1 MWVKWRLLCPKSYVP
16 PVVGLLEEV
25 VMKMSVSEFELL
37 MTAELA
43 SFRGEWVREHA
54 EMDLTPCEWYC
65 LFARYLRDRTGLRSA
80 LP

>member
-1 MWVKWRLLCPKSYVP
+1 MKTKHLGEAVI
-16 PVVGLLEEV
+16 
-25 VMKMSVSEFELL
+25 KMSVSEFEFM

-54 EMDLTPCEWYC
+54 EMDLIPCEWYC
-65 LFARYLRDRTGLRSA
+65 LFARYLRDRTGLRSS

>member
-1 MWVKWRLLCPKSYVP
+1 MKTKH
-16 PVVGLLEEV
+16 LEKAV
-25 VMKMSVSEFELL
+25 IKMSVSEFEFM

-54 EMDLTPCEWYC
+54 EMDLIPCEWYC
-65 LFARYLRDRTGLRSA
+65 LFARYLRDRTGLRSS

>member
-1 MWVKWRLLCPKSYVP
+1 MKTEH
-16 PVVGLLEEV
+16 LEKAV
-25 VMKMSVSEFELL
+25 IKMSVSEFEFM

-54 EMDLTPCEWYC
+54 EMDLIPCEWYC
-65 LFARYLRDRTGLRSA
+65 LFARYLRDRTGLRSS

>member
-1 MWVKWRLLCPKSYVP
+1 MKTKHLGEAVI
-16 PVVGLLEEV
+16 
-25 VMKMSVSEFELL
+25 KMSVSEFEFM

-65 LFARYLRDRTGLRSA
+65 LFARYRTGLRSA